1 MLFGLSEQSQNMGSK
16 MDNIAVRT
24 ALVEKQITK
33 PMTAPNLSWPEFA
46 VEMSDFSK
54 RVTNWLDE
62 IGIDKRNVA
71 TASLQG
77 LWTYEQF
84 INMVP
89 EWDAIVCQA
98 SMSEEEAIMLAKPS
112 SRLYVNPWHR
122 EVFVYKKL
130 FPDTSTCFINN
141 WSLACFE
148 QANTDE
154 LFDLDYDVIESEDVA
169 SQTFDYIFSYS
180 WDVAA
185 DIQLLKDLILSLNP
199 GGVLSIACSSMQT
212 KLYRDDFHIHP
223 YHDLHE
229 VLINSQGCTYHQSG
243 GYGRTVFIKD

>member
-1 MLFGLSEQSQNMGSK
+1 
-16 MDNIAVRT
+16 MDNTALRT

-33 PMTAPNLSWPEFA
+33 PMTAENLSWPEFA
-46 VEMSDFSK
+46 VEMNDFSS
-54 RVTNWLDE
+54 RVSNWLNE

-77 LWTYEQF
+77 LWILEQLQD
-84 INMVP
+84 MEP
-89 EWDAIVCQA
+89 EWDAVMYQI

-130 FPDTSTCFINN
+130 FPNTSTCFINN

-148 QANTDE
+148 KHNTNE

-169 SQTFDYIFSYS
+169 SQTFDYIFSYA

-185 DIQLLKDLILSLNP
+185 DIQLLEDLISSLSS
-199 GGVLSIACSSMQT
+199 GGTLTIGCSNMQT

-223 YHDLHE
+223 YYDLHN

>member
-1 MLFGLSEQSQNMGSK
+1 
-16 MDNIAVRT
+16 MDNTTLRT

-33 PMTAPNLSWPEFA
+33 PMTAENLSWSEFA
-46 VEMSDFSK
+46 VEMNDFSK
-54 RVTNWLDE
+54 RVTDWLNE

-84 INMVP
+84 IDMVP
-89 EWDAIVCQA
+89 EWDAVIYQA
-98 SMSEEEAIMLAKPS
+98 SMSEEEAIMLAKPL

-122 EVFVYKKL
+122 EVFVYQKL
-130 FPDTSTCFINN
+130 FPNTSTCFINN

-148 QANTDE
+148 HANTNE

-169 SQTFDYIFSYS
+169 SQTFDYIFTYS

-185 DIQLLKDLILSLNP
+185 DMQLLKNLISSLSS
-199 GGVLSIACSSMQT
+199 GGVLNIACSSMQT

-223 YHDLHE
+223 YYDLHN
-229 VLINSQGCTYHQSG
+229 VLKNSQGCTYHQSG